1 MTDFL
6 SKLYDLLVTNW
17 KTTSI
22 GVIALITSFLSDL
35 GVTLSP
41 GLQDRL
47 SGYVTAF
54 GLFLLGLFAKDAG
67 KKGINENDTFCSLGG
82 RFLYQRKPFAGSL
95 QAKS

>member
-67 KKGINENDTFCSLGG
+67 KKED
-82 RFLYQRKPFAGSL
+82 Q
-95 QAKS
+95 